1 MAACKI
7 TILTDNLPCTSHA
20 ALLCEH
26 GLSMLVEVGR
36 WRMLC
41 DMGASSAYAVN
52 AAQLDIDLQGV
63 DTAFLSHAHNDHTGG
78 LRHFLDTFPD
88 IPVCL
93 SASAKGLQ
101 CYSSRREMLRDI
113 SIDNE
118 LLTSYP
124 ERFHWI
130 ADSCWIHPSVALV
143 KSCSGA
149 YPLPHGNRFLTAQ
162 RGVQCGLDDFA
173 HELSVAITTTQGLV
187 VLSSCSHRG
196 VLNIIQDCIRFTG
209 EARLSCFVGGLHLV
223 DMPGVEEEAQQLA
236 IEFTRR
242 YPQAEIHTGHC
253 TCDKAKEAL
262 LAHLSNA
269 RIFTTGTVIEIAG

>member
-7 TILTDNLPCTSHA
+7 TILTDNLPSTSHP

-41 DMGASSAYAVN
+41 DMGASLAYAVN
-52 AAQLDIDLQGV
+52 AAQLNIDLQGV
-63 DTAFLSHAHNDHTGG
+63 DAAFLSHAHNDHTGG

-93 SASAKGLQ
+93 SASARGVK
-101 CYSSRREMLRDI
+101 CYSGRREVIRDI
-113 SIDNE
+113 SMDNQ
-118 LLTSYP
+118 LLADYP
-124 ERFHWI
+124 ERFRWI

-143 KSCSGA
+143 KSCSNL
-149 YPLPHGNRFLTAQ
+149 YSMPHGNRFLTAQ

-196 VLNIIQDCIRFTG
+196 ALNIIQDCIRFTG
-209 EARLSCFVGGLHLV
+209 EARLRCFVGGLHLV

-236 IEFTRR
+236 IEFARR

-262 LAHLSNA
+262 LARLPNA
-269 RIFTTGTVIEIAG
+269 RIFTTGTVIEIAD

>member
-7 TILTDNLPCTSHA
+7 TILTDNLPCTSHP

-26 GLSMLVEVGR
+26 GLSMLVEVER

-63 DTAFLSHAHNDHTGG
+63 DAAFLSHAHNDHTGG
-78 LRHFLDTFPD
+78 LRHFLANFSD

-93 SASAKGLQ
+93 SASARGLQ
-101 CYSSRREMLRDI
+101 CYSNRREMLRDI

-118 LLTSYP
+118 LLKSYP
-124 ERFHWI
+124 ERFRWI
-130 ADSCWIHPSVALV
+130 ADSCWINPSVALV
-143 KSCSGA
+143 KSCSNL
-149 YPLPHGNRFLTAQ
+149 YSMPHGNRFLTAQ

-196 VLNIIQDCIRFTG
+196 ALNIIQDCIRFTG
-209 EARLSCFVGGLHLV
+209 EARLRSFVGGLHLV
-223 DMPGVEEEAQQLA
+223 DMPGVEEEAQQMA
-236 IEFTRR
+236 IEFARL

-262 LAHLSNA
+262 LVRLPNA

>member
-1 MAACKI
+1 MTACKI
-7 TILTDNLPCTSHA
+7 TILTDNLPSTSHP

-52 AAQLDIDLQGV
+52 AAHLDIDLQGV
-63 DTAFLSHAHNDHTGG
+63 DAAFLSHAHIDHTGG
-78 LRHFLDTFPD
+78 LCHFLDTFTD

-93 SASAKGLQ
+93 SALAKGLQ
-101 CYSSRREMLRDI
+101 CYSNRRETLRDI

-118 LLTSYP
+118 LLINRS
-124 ERFHWI
+124 ERFCWI
-130 ADSCWIHPSVALV
+130 TDSCWIHPSVALV
-143 KSCSGA
+143 KCRCGA
-149 YPLPHGNRFLTAQ
+149 YPLPHGNRFLTAL
-162 RGVQCGLDDFA
+162 RDAERGLDDFA
-173 HELSVAITTTQGLV
+173 HELSVAVTTPKGLV

-196 VLNIIQDCIRFTG
+196 ALNIIQDCIGFTG
-209 EARLSCFVGGLHLV
+209 EARLRCFVGGLHLV

-236 IEFTRR
+236 TGFAKR

-262 LAHLSNA
+262 LAHLPNA
-269 RIFTTGTVIEIAG
+269 RIFTTGTVIEIAC